1 MAIANGPSRAGVN
14 DERMTKPE
22 QKLAQSP
29 FLTLEHSAFLRH
41 PASAEFAQLSIN
53 LI

>member
-1 MAIANGPSRAGVN
+1 MAITNGPSRTGVN

-29 FLTLEHSAFLRH
+29 FPTLEHSAFLGH
-41 PASAEFAQLSIN
+41 PAFAEFAQLSIN
-53 LI
+53 LT